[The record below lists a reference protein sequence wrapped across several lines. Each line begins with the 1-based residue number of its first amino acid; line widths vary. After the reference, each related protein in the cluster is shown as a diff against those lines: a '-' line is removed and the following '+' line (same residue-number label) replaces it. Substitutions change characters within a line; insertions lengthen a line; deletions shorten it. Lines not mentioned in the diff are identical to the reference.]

1 MWLLQNSHPDR
12 PRPGRRLGGLTNLF
26 SSRHRNSFSPSSG
39 REELQEENV
48 SESSKAASSSK
59 LNAKSVSKSAHV
71 ENIGSAEVTTLDTG
85 SGTAKTTNSRVP
97 NSQNRFSR
105 NLSNSETEAISDAN
119 VAERDLASENEKSK
133 RIPSLKQGSK
143 TAISEPKRTGLLRR
157 DKEKR
162 GLLVRQG
169 SEDSEKFLSA
179 NPQHDRLRSAPSSD
193 SEMVVHRSNR
203 SRKEEK
209 KKSEGRKYLDA
220 MSLR

>member
-26 SSRHRNSFSPSSG
+26 SSRHRNSFSPNSG

-59 LNAKSVSKSAHV
+59 LNAKPVSKSAHV

-169 SEDSEKFLSA
+169 SEDSEKS

-209 KKSEGRKYLDA
+209 KKLEGRKYLDA

>member
-1 MWLLQNSHPDR
+1 M
-12 PRPGRRLGGLTNLF
+12 GGLANLF
-26 SSRHRNSFSPSSG
+26 SSRHRNSFSSNSG

-48 SESSKAASSSK
+48 SESSKAASSSTSN
-59 LNAKSVSKSAHV
+59 LNAKPVSKSARV

-85 SGTAKTTNSRVP
+85 SGTSKTTNSRVP

-119 VAERDLASENEKSK
+119 VAERNLPSDNEKSK
-133 RIPSLKQGSK
+133 RIPASKQGSK
-143 TAISEPKRTGLLRR
+143 PAISEQKRTGLLRR
-157 DKEKR
+157 DKEKQ

-169 SEDSEKFLSA
+169 SKDSEKFLSA
-179 NPQHDRLRSAPSSD
+179 NAQHERLRSAPSSD

-209 KKSEGRKYLDA
+209 KKLEGRKYLDA